1 MNTVELRQEIINSLA
16 NADER
21 VLRMVRSLLDNY
33 KKDKVEP
40 FDELPEIV
48 QKILLKS
55 NQEAKQ
61 GKVTSHKEIMSKYR
75 KEFNVSE

>member
-33 KKDKVEP
+33 KKDKVES
-40 FDELPEIV
+40 FDVLPEIV

>member
-21 VLRMVRSLLDNY
+21 VLRMISSLLDNY
-33 KKDKVEP
+33 KKNKVEP